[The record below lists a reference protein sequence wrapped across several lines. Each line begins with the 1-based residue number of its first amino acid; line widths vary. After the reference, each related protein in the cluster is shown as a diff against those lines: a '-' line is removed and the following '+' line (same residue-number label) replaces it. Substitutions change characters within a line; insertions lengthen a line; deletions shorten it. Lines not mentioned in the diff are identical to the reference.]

1 MTIDPD
7 LRLKIRHFFKK
18 HKRKIIVIVVA
29 VLLVI
34 LVNRILMARRSMQAP
49 QVTYTPHISVLN
61 NTSKVPDK
69 VANDFEDFIDKYINY
84 CNNRNYVEAYNLI
97 SDDCKKNFFDDS
109 YNSFVDYVS
118 QKFDS
123 TKRYAIQ
130 NYSNYDGKYIYT
142 VKIFDD
148 FLATG
153 LTGQAYRYQE
163 EKMTAS
169 YDEDK
174 NVVFSVGNYI
184 QSKKL
189 NYMASNDYLKAEVIE
204 VMQKYS
210 FSVYTLKITNRS
222 NYTIVI
228 KDGYADAIEVGLYVG
243 QELRGTQDN
252 DTKIIISPGD
262 TVTTS
267 LAFPQFFDSSTE
279 ATGIVFDAV
288 RVMENYTGN
297 PDTVDSEIEN
307 AVDKFSMTI
316 AF

>member
-1 MTIDPD
+1 MAINPD

-18 HKRKIIVIVVA
+18 HKRVIIIIVVT
-29 VLLVI
+29 VLIVI
-34 LVNRILMARRSMQAP
+34 LINRLLMKMRSRRAP
-49 QVTYTPHISVLN
+49 QVTYKPHTSVLDT
-61 NTSKVPDK
+61 TSSVPTK
-69 VANDFEDFIDKYINY
+69 VADGFEDFIDKYINY

-97 SDDCKKNFFDDS
+97 SEDCKKNFFDNS

-153 LTGQAYRYQE
+153 LTGQSYRYQE
-163 EKMTAS
+163 EKITAS
-169 YDEDK
+169 YDDNK

-189 NYMASNDYLKAEVIE
+189 NYMASNNYLKAEVTE

-210 FSVYTLKITNRS
+210 FSVYTLKLTNRS
-222 NYTIVI
+222 NYTIVV
-228 KDGYADAIEVGLYVG
+228 KDGNIDAIEVGLYVG

-252 DTKIIISPGD
+252 DTKIIIPPGETI
-262 TVTTS
+262 TVS
-267 LAFPQFFDSSTE
+267 LAFSQFFDSSIE
-279 ATGIVFDAV
+279 ASGIVLDAV
-288 RVMENYTGN
+288 RVMESYTGN
-297 PDTVDSEIEN
+297 PENIDSEIEN